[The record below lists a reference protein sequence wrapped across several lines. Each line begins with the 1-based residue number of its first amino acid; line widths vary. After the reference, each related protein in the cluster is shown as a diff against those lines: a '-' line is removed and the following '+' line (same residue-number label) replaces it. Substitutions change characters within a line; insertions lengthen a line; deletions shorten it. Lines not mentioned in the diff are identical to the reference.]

1 MIHRFIIDE
10 HLDMGMRAAS
20 ISFRIALLLFVFTL
34 FTKELAAESLESAD
48 ITLVGE
54 RPNASGAATM
64 VTFHLYLIDIDRIDD
79 VQQHFNVD
87 MFVIIAWQ
95 DPRLALPEAER
106 YGQNRTLQLDEIW
119 QPRGL
124 IVNDRGLDAKYPR
137 VVDVDDLGNVAYRQ
151 RLSGALAAG
160 LDFKEF
166 PFDTQL
172 LPIDLISYQ
181 YTPDQVRVSPDSD
194 ISVVAESFGAEG
206 WQFKVLEPVIGEFTA
221 AQIVRPQ
228 LTYVIEAKRYVPYYG
243 LTMFL
248 PMSLIVF
255 MSWTVFW
262 LQPDLVSPRIAIAT
276 ASIFS
281 LIAFGFSIRLSLPPV
296 SYLTRADFFVVG
308 CTLLVFLALGV
319 AVIGSRWA
327 RSDRMEQA
335 LRLNAA
341 TRWIYVVLFGVV
353 GATAMVV

>member
-1 MIHRFIIDE
+1 MQFSHY
-10 HLDMGMRAAS
+10 
-20 ISFRIALLLFVFTL
+20 RIALLLLVFAL
-34 FTKELAAESLESAD
+34 FTNELAADGLESTD
-48 ITLVGE
+48 MTLVGE
-54 RPNASGAATM
+54 RPNASGAATI
-64 VTFHLYLIDIDRIDD
+64 VTFRLYLIDIDRIDD
-79 VQQHFNVD
+79 VQQRFHVD
-87 MFVIIAWQ
+87 MFVIISWQ

-106 YGQNRTLQLDEIW
+106 SGQNRTLQLDEIW
-119 QPRGL
+119 HPRGL
-124 IVNDRGLDAKYPR
+124 IVNDRGLVPKYPR
-137 VVDVDDLGNVAYRQ
+137 IVDVDDLGNVAYRQ
-151 RLSGALAAG
+151 RLSGPLAVG
-160 LDFKEF
+160 LNFKEF

-172 LPIDLISYQ
+172 LPIDVTSYQ
-181 YTPDQVRVSPDSD
+181 YTADQVRVSPDSD
-194 ISVVAESFGAEG
+194 ISVVAESIGAEG
-206 WQFKVLEPVIGEFTA
+206 WQFKVLEPAIGEFRA
-221 AQIVRPQ
+221 AEIVLPR
-228 LTYVIEAKRYVPYYG
+228 LTYAIEAKRYVPYYV

-262 LQPDLVSPRIAIAT
+262 LQPDLVPPRIAIST

-308 CTLLVFLALGV
+308 CTLLVFLALGM

-327 RSDRMEQA
+327 RSDRMERA

-341 TRWIYVVLFGVV
+341 VRWIYVVLFGVV

>member
-1 MIHRFIIDE
+1 MV
-10 HLDMGMRAAS
+10 A
-20 ISFRIALLLFVFTL
+20 FR
-34 FTKELAAESLESAD
+34 
-48 ITLVGE
+48 
-54 RPNASGAATM
+54 
-64 VTFHLYLIDIDRIDD
+64 LYLIDIDRIDD
-79 VQQHFNVD
+79 VQQRFNVD
-87 MFVIIAWQ
+87 MFVTIAWQ

-106 YGQNRTLQLDEIW
+106 SGRNRTLQLDEIW

-124 IVNDRGLDAKYPR
+124 IVNDRGLVPKFPR
-137 VVDVDDLGNVAYRQ
+137 VVDVDDLGNVVYRQ
-151 RLSGALAAG
+151 RLSGALSAG

-166 PFDTQL
+166 PFDTQNL
-172 LPIDLISYQ
+172 SIDLISYQ
-181 YTPDQVRVSPDSD
+181 YTPDQVRISPDSD
-194 ISVVAESFGAEG
+194 ISVVAETFGTEG
-206 WQFKVLEPVIGEFTA
+206 WQFKVLEPAIAEFRA
-221 AQIVRPQ
+221 ADIVRPR
-228 LTYVIEAKRYVPYYG
+228 LTYAIEATRDVSYYV

-262 LQPDLVSPRIAIAT
+262 LQPDLVPPRIAIST

-296 SYLTRADFFVVG
+296 SYLTRADLFVVG

-327 RSDRMEQA
+327 RSDRMARA

-341 TRWIYVVLFGVV
+341 MRWIYVVLFGVV
-353 GATAMVV
+353 GATAMLV